1 MAAKENNGAAAGGL
15 VPVELVLAVLKEN
28 VDGGAIV
35 SESLLAPPK
44 ENVGAGSGVEVA
56 AVNANIDFAGVEP
69 FPKKFNEGLEGSAD
83 ATPN

>member
-15 VPVELVLAVLKEN
+15 VAVELVLAVLNEN

-69 FPKKFNEGLEGSAD
+69 FPKKFNKGLEGSAD
-83 ATPN
+83 AAPN